1 MAQLDHNRETLSHL
15 ETDFRQ
21 KADRMPRLAWIAD
34 GEGSI
39 YWYNKRWYDYTG
51 TSMDDMHGWG
61 WQSVHHPDHV
71 ERVVKRLKSSFAAG
85 TPWEDLFPLRGRD
98 GTYRWFLSEAQPL
111 RDEYGQVRFWFGTNL
126 DVTDQMGELDEDEP
140 LAADWAAEGLLGA
153 FQAVPGAMLQETAD
167 PDALSAPPKDSVPR
181 RQRILVLEDE
191 PMTALD
197 LEMRLTDA
205 GMDVIGPCMTI
216 GGAERELEAG
226 LPDLALLDTNL
237 GGEKSYALAERL
249 VSEGVPVVFCTGYE
263 ELEGLPERLLTC
275 PVVSKPFRD
284 SVLLE
289 TIKSAGRRADA

>member
-111 RDEYGQVRFWFGTNL
+111 RAHADRPRHDRSGRRS
-126 DVTDQMGELDEDEP
+126 ELGMPRP
-140 LAADWAAEGLLGA
+140 LGPTKTSRVIRSAISEASR
-153 FQAVPGAMLQETAD
+153 
-167 PDALSAPPKDSVPR
+167 PDTSPPKEKPAIAR
-181 RQRILVLEDE
+181 RLSRGNSRSS
-191 PMTALD
+191 PS
-197 LEMRLTDA
+197 R
-205 GMDVIGPCMTI
+205 
-216 GGAERELEAG
+216 
-226 LPDLALLDTNL
+226 
-237 GGEKSYALAERL
+237 
-249 VSEGVPVVFCTGYE
+249 
-263 ELEGLPERLLTC
+263 TC
-275 PVVSKPFRD
+275 AARARG
-284 SVLLE
+284 
-289 TIKSAGRRADA
+289 SAGFGGRSDPPNPGRSGASSRNSSPSAGITRSQ